1 MKKNTIAVVI
11 PTHNR
16 PELLRRAVQSV
27 LDQTVLP
34 DEIIVV
40 DDLNDAATKE
50 MCFSLNSNLVRYVP
64 NLEGRGAS
72 SSRNLGAISA
82 MSEFIAFL
90 DDDDIWLPEK
100 LAKQCELIEKK
111 DLDVCFSQ
119 ILIQYEG
126 TKINY
131 VTRSKNLP
139 NPKTEILVENY
150 IGGTIS
156 AIIRREL
163 FLAVDGFDESF
174 GAREEYDLWIRLIHA
189 DAKVGVVEEPL
200 AIAFRSL
207 TKRNRISLNVD
218 NYINAIEML
227 NCKHQGLVDRR
238 LSAEQ
243 KRLRKRK
250 QFDFIAAQAV
260 SIGLRKE
267 AVQYYFKSITVRPSI
282 KSLIGLSVSVISPT
296 LLIKLREKL
305 G

>member
-1 MKKNTIAVVI
+1 MKKITIAVVI

-16 PELLRRAVQSV
+16 PELLRRAIQSV

-40 DDLNDAATKE
+40 DDLNDVATKE
-50 MCFSLNSNLVRYVP
+50 TCFSLNSNLVRYVP

-82 MSEFIAFL
+82 RSEFIAFL

-100 LAKQCELIEKK
+100 LAKQRKLIEDRGL
-111 DLDVCFSQ
+111 DLCFSQ
-119 ILIQYEG
+119 LLVQYEDTDISYSTT
-126 TKINY
+126 TKNI
-131 VTRSKNLP
+131 LD
-139 NPKTEILVENY
+139 PKTEILIENY
-150 IGGTIS
+150 IGATIS
-156 AIIRREL
+156 AVVRRDL
-163 FLAVDGFDESF
+163 FLSIGGFDESF
-174 GAREEYDLWIRLIHA
+174 RAREEYDLWIRLIHEG
-189 DAKVGVVEEPL
+189 AKVAVVEESL
-200 AIAFRSL
+200 AVSFRSL
-207 TKRNRISLNVD
+207 EQRNRISLNVD
-218 NYINAIEML
+218 NYISAIEML
-227 NCKHQGLVDRR
+227 NCKHQGLVDRL

-267 AVQYYFKSITVRPSI
+267 AVQYYFKSLMVRPSI
-282 KSLIGLSVSVISPT
+282 KSLIGVSVSVISPR